1 MKILVLFFTFAL
13 SLNPAFSQSP
23 PAAPAAGK
31 TQLIAHFHA
40 LRRNFGNAN
49 TAKVEMLSGPEAV
62 KMLRGQSPGKAWQA
76 RLGGSKFKITIEDKL
91 DMKLEEAFER
101 LQRLPAEYR
110 RALEVVSE
118 DKKDGVAF
126 YADLDGAAAHGSQ
139 NYLNLVKGAGV
150 EVISHEAGHVLEQRA
165 TRADPTVLE
174 RWNKARTE
182 DGVSISAYG
191 DRVNHEDLAEFA
203 MLYAIC
209 LDAGKERLAE
219 DRGGYRVLVPG
230 KPEESEL
237 IARILHADPDE
248 RMPPAEFAEK
258 KPLQPQQVETLKR
271 WIAEGAKFEK
281 HWAFAT
287 PVKRAVP
294 EPGGWGHNEIDRF
307 VHARMKA
314 AGMQPQ
320 TAASKEK
327 IMRRVSFDLTGLPPT
342 LAEVESFLRD
352 ESGDAYGKVVDRL
365 LESPRFGERWAVWD
379 ATRSVMW
386 TAGFMNST
394 TLGAC

>member
-1 MKILVLFFTFAL
+1 MKFLILLFTFAL
-13 SLNPAFSQSP
+13 APGAAFSQSP

-49 TAKVEMLSGPEAV
+49 TAKVEILSGPEAV
-62 KMLRGQSPGKAWQA
+62 KMHRRQSPGKVWQA
-76 RLGGSKFKITIEDKL
+76 RLGGSKFKITIEV
-91 DMKLEEAFER
+91 KLEVTFER

-139 NYLNLVKGAGV
+139 NYLNLVKDAGV

-182 DGVSISAYG
+182 DAVSISGYG
-191 DRVNHEDLAEFA
+191 DAANHEDLAEFA

-219 DRGGYRVLVPG
+219 V
-230 KPEESEL
+230 
-237 IARILHADPDE
+237 
-248 RMPPAEFAEK
+248 
-258 KPLQPQQVETLKR
+258 
-271 WIAEGAKFEK
+271 
-281 HWAFAT
+281 
-287 PVKRAVP
+287 
-294 EPGGWGHNEIDRF
+294 
-307 VHARMKA
+307 
-314 AGMQPQ
+314 
-320 TAASKEK
+320 KEK
-327 IMRRVSFDLTGLPPT
+327 
-342 LAEVESFLRD
+342 
-352 ESGDAYGKVVDRL
+352 
-365 LESPRFGERWAVWD
+365 SPRRFAIWQEIL
-379 ATRSVMW
+379 TKTKS
-386 TAGFMNST
+386 
-394 TLGAC
+394 

>member
-1 MKILVLFFTFAL
+1 MDFMSCCSIANPAWWFLEIKHRPSRRARWWAMRGSANEGTNAIGRRRTPDASLSRPIWGWPFFIASIVDSYPGRMRSLGIRICFRSPSPAICFDPEQSACFRRRPSAFHFMKILVLFFTFAL

-91 DMKLEEAFER
+91 DMKLEQTFER

-219 DRGGYRVLVPG
+219 
-230 KPEESEL
+230 
-237 IARILHADPDE
+237 A
-248 RMPPAEFAEK
+248 
-258 KPLQPQQVETLKR
+258 
-271 WIAEGAKFEK
+271 
-281 HWAFAT
+281 
-287 PVKRAVP
+287 
-294 EPGGWGHNEIDRF
+294 
-307 VHARMKA
+307 
-314 AGMQPQ
+314 
-320 TAASKEK
+320 KEK
-327 IMRRVSFDLTGLPPT
+327 
-342 LAEVESFLRD
+342 
-352 ESGDAYGKVVDRL
+352 
-365 LESPRFGERWAVWD
+365 SPRRFAIWQEIL
-379 ATRSVMW
+379 TKTKS
-386 TAGFMNST
+386 
-394 TLGAC
+394 